1 MSNQRNLQEVITRV
15 FLHVKGMAKQGH
27 RKIAVWTVS
36 TDMLVL
42 AVWVCKE
49 LKNVIEE
56 LWVDFGAGK
65 GRKYVLI
72 LETF

>member
-15 FLHVKGMAKQGH
+15 FLHVEGMAKQGH
-27 RKIAVWTVS
+27 RKMFVWTVS
-36 TDMLVL
+36 TNMLVL

-49 LKNVIEE
+49 LKNDIEE

-65 GRKYVLI
+65 GMKYVPI